1 MQHFIESLSTELN
14 VSHWQISN
22 TIELL
27 DSDAT
32 IPFIA
37 RYRKEKT
44 GALTDEQII
53 EIDKKYK
60 QHKSLVSRKESIL
73 NSMRES
79 GQLTSALEEAIQQ
92 SESLTLLED
101 IYLPYKPKRQ
111 TRGVKAISKGLE
123 PLARMIMSENV
134 SDVESAAQRFVNDK
148 TEVFSTDEAISGA
161 RDIIAEWVSEKDWV
175 RQNIRRIFEQE
186 AILISKVVASKAAE
200 DDKYQSWH
208 DWQELAI
215 KTPSHRALAMFRGEN
230 EGFLKLKL
238 IPDKQKVIQY
248 LDSKLVKGHAG
259 ASKQKSMAIA
269 DAVGRL
275 LYPLLENELRNTIK
289 QNADETAIRVFSTN
303 LKQLLLMPPLG
314 QKNVLAIDPGFRT
327 GCKVVC
333 LDKNG
338 NLVHN
343 ATIYPHAPQ
352 HDTAMAVKKIK
363 SLVSAYDIEAIA
375 IGNGTAGRETAQLIE
390 HIRFDKDIVAVSVSE
405 NGASVYS
412 ASALAREEFGQ
423 YDVTVRGA
431 VSIGRRLIDP
441 LAEFVKIDPKA
452 LGVGQYQHDVDQKL
466 LKESLTSTVELCVN
480 QVGVELNT
488 ASKELLTY
496 VSGLG
501 PKLAAQIIEYRNQ
514 KGDFDNRESLKKVPG
529 LGPKAFQQ
537 AAGFLRIKEGT
548 NLLDTSAVHPENYAF
563 VNKLSSDLSIS
574 IKELVGNWKIL
585 RSLQPES
592 LVTEETGLFT
602 VKDILAELE
611 KPGRDP
617 RGEIQPFSFDPN
629 VKHISSLKE
638 GMVVPGIVTNIT
650 AFGAFVDIGLH
661 ESALLHK
668 SEMAPE
674 FVKNPSDYVVLNQQL
689 MVKIKEVDV
698 EKKRIALSLLN
709 IS

>member
-1 MQHFIESLSTELN
+1 MSFLIKSLSSELN
-14 VSHWQISN
+14 VESWQISN

-27 DSDAT
+27 ESGAT

-53 EIDKKYK
+53 EIDKKNTA
-60 QHKSLVSRKESIL
+60 HKNLVARKESIL
-73 NSMRES
+73 HSMRES
-79 GQLTSALEEAIQQ
+79 NQLTSALEEAIQQ
-92 SESLTLLED
+92 ASTLNILED

-134 SDVESAAQRFVNDK
+134 SEVEVAAQRFVNSK
-148 TEVFSTDEAISGA
+148 NEVFSTEEAISGA

-175 RQNIRRIFEQE
+175 RQNIRRTFEQE
-186 AILISKVVASKAAE
+186 AILTSKVVAAKAAE

-215 KTPSHRALAMFRGEN
+215 KTPSHRALAMFRGEK
-230 EGFLKLKL
+230 EGFLKLKVV
-238 IPDKQKVIQY
+238 PDKQKVIEW
-248 LDSKLVKGHAG
+248 LDSKLVKGQSE
-259 ASKQKSMAIA
+259 ASRQKSLAIS
-269 DAVGRL
+269 DSVGRL
-275 LYPLLENELRNTIK
+275 IFPSMENELRALIR
-289 QNADETAIRVFSTN
+289 QNADETAVKVFSAN

-327 GCKVVC
+327 GCKLVC

-343 ATIYPHAPQ
+343 STIYPHAPQ
-352 HDTAMAVKKIK
+352 NEKAMAIKKIK

-390 HIRFDKDIVAVSVSE
+390 HIRFDQDIVALMVSE

-441 LAEFVKIDPKA
+441 LAELVKIDPKA

-466 LKESLTSTVELCVN
+466 LKDNLTSTVELCVN

-501 PKLAAQIIEYRNQ
+501 SKLAAQIIEYRNQ
-514 KGDFDNRESLKKVPG
+514 HGDFAHREALKKVPG

-537 AAGFLRIKEGT
+537 AAGFLRIKNGDQI
-548 NLLDTSAVHPENYAF
+548 LDSSAVHPENYGF
-563 VNKLSSDLSIS
+563 VNHLSKQLKLPLP
-574 IKELVGNWKIL
+574 ELVGNKKVL
-585 RSLQPES
+585 RSLVTES

-602 VKDILAELE
+602 VKDILSELE

-617 RGEIQPFSFDPN
+617 RGEIVPFSFDPN
-629 VKHISSLKE
+629 VKHISHLKV
-638 GMVVPGIVTNIT
+638 GMVLPGIVTNIT

-674 FVKNPSDYVVLNQQL
+674 FVKNPSDHVVLNQQL
-689 MVKIKEVDV
+689 MVRVKEVDV
-698 EKKRIALSLLN
+698 EKKRISLSLLN
-709 IS
+709 I

>member
-14 VSHWQISN
+14 VSHWQINN

-79 GQLTSALEEAIQQ
+79 GQLTPALEEAIQQ

-186 AILISKVVASKAAE
+186 AILTSKVVASKAAE

-238 IPDKQKVIQY
+238 IPDKQKVIHY
-248 LDSKLVKGHAG
+248 LDSKLVKGG
-259 ASKQKSMAIA
+259 GEASKQKSMAIA

-275 LYPLLENELRNTIK
+275 LFPSLENELRATIK

-375 IGNGTAGRETAQLIE
+375 IGNGTGGRETAQLIE

-563 VNKLSSDLSIS
+563 VNTLSSDLSIS

-629 VKHISSLKE
+629 VKHISSLRE

-668 SEMAPE
+668 SEMASE
-674 FVKNPSDYVVLNQQL
+674 FVKNPSDYVALNQQL
-689 MVKIKEVDV
+689 MVRIKEVDV

>member
-14 VSHWQISN
+14 VSHWQINN

-79 GQLTSALEEAIQQ
+79 GQLTPALEEAIQQ

-186 AILISKVVASKAAE
+186 AILTSKVVASKAAE

-238 IPDKQKVIQY
+238 IPDKQKVIHY
-248 LDSKLVKGHAG
+248 LDSKLVKGG
-259 ASKQKSMAIA
+259 GEASKQKSMAIA

-275 LYPLLENELRNTIK
+275 LFPSLENELRATIK

-563 VNKLSSDLSIS
+563 VNTLSSDLSIS

-629 VKHISSLKE
+629 VKHISSLRE

-668 SEMAPE
+668 SEMASE
-674 FVKNPSDYVVLNQQL
+674 FVKNPSDYVALNQQL
-689 MVKIKEVDV
+689 MVRIKEVDV

>member
-275 LYPLLENELRNTIK
+275 LYPSLENELRNTIK

-514 KGDFDNRESLKKVPG
+514 KGDFDNRESLKKV
-529 LGPKAFQQ
+529 L
-537 AAGFLRIKEGT
+537 
-548 NLLDTSAVHPENYAF
+548 
-563 VNKLSSDLSIS
+563 
-574 IKELVGNWKIL
+574 
-585 RSLQPES
+585 
-592 LVTEETGLFT
+592 
-602 VKDILAELE
+602 
-611 KPGRDP
+611 
-617 RGEIQPFSFDPN
+617 
-629 VKHISSLKE
+629 
-638 GMVVPGIVTNIT
+638 
-650 AFGAFVDIGLH
+650 
-661 ESALLHK
+661 
-668 SEMAPE
+668 
-674 FVKNPSDYVVLNQQL
+674 
-689 MVKIKEVDV
+689 
-698 EKKRIALSLLN
+698 
-709 IS
+709 

>member
-14 VSHWQISN
+14 VSHWQINN

-79 GQLTSALEEAIQQ
+79 GQLTPELEEAIQQ

-186 AILISKVVASKAAE
+186 AILTSKVVASKAAE

-238 IPDKQKVIQY
+238 IPDKQKVIHY
-248 LDSKLVKGHAG
+248 LDSKLVKGG
-259 ASKQKSMAIA
+259 GEASKQKSMAIA

-275 LYPLLENELRNTIK
+275 LFPSLENELRALIK

-563 VNKLSSDLSIS
+563 VNTLSSDLKIS

-629 VKHISSLKE
+629 VKHISSLRE

-668 SEMAPE
+668 SEMASE
-674 FVKNPSDYVVLNQQL
+674 FVKNPSDYVALNQQL
-689 MVKIKEVDV
+689 MVRIKEVDV

>member
-1 MQHFIESLSTELN
+1 
-14 VSHWQISN
+14 
-22 TIELL
+22 
-27 DSDAT
+27 
-32 IPFIA
+32 
-37 RYRKEKT
+37 
-44 GALTDEQII
+44 
-53 EIDKKYK
+53 
-60 QHKSLVSRKESIL
+60 
-73 NSMRES
+73 
-79 GQLTSALEEAIQQ
+79 
-92 SESLTLLED
+92 
-101 IYLPYKPKRQ
+101 
-111 TRGVKAISKGLE
+111 
-123 PLARMIMSENV
+123 
-134 SDVESAAQRFVNDK
+134 
-148 TEVFSTDEAISGA
+148 A

-186 AILISKVVASKAAE
+186 AILTSKVVASKAAD

-238 IPDKQKVIQY
+238 IPDKQKVIHY
-248 LDSKLVKGHAG
+248 LDSKLVKGG
-259 ASKQKSMAIA
+259 GEASKQKSMAIA

-275 LYPLLENELRNTIK
+275 LFPSLENELRALIK

-488 ASKELLTY
+488 ASKQLLTY

-629 VKHISSLKE
+629 VKHISSLRE

-668 SEMAPE
+668 SEMASE
-674 FVKNPSDYVVLNQQL
+674 FVKNPSDYVALNQQL
-689 MVKIKEVDV
+689 MVRIKEVDV

-709 IS
+709 IL

>member
-60 QHKSLVSRKESIL
+60 QHKSMVSRKESIL

-248 LDSKLVKGHAG
+248 LDSKLVKGHAE
-259 ASKQKSMAIA
+259 ASKQK
-269 DAVGRL
+269 
-275 LYPLLENELRNTIK
+275 
-289 QNADETAIRVFSTN
+289 
-303 LKQLLLMPPLG
+303 
-314 QKNVLAIDPGFRT
+314 
-327 GCKVVC
+327 
-333 LDKNG
+333 
-338 NLVHN
+338 
-343 ATIYPHAPQ
+343 
-352 HDTAMAVKKIK
+352 
-363 SLVSAYDIEAIA
+363 
-375 IGNGTAGRETAQLIE
+375 
-390 HIRFDKDIVAVSVSE
+390 
-405 NGASVYS
+405 
-412 ASALAREEFGQ
+412 
-423 YDVTVRGA
+423 
-431 VSIGRRLIDP
+431 
-441 LAEFVKIDPKA
+441 
-452 LGVGQYQHDVDQKL
+452 
-466 LKESLTSTVELCVN
+466 
-480 QVGVELNT
+480 
-488 ASKELLTY
+488 
-496 VSGLG
+496 
-501 PKLAAQIIEYRNQ
+501 
-514 KGDFDNRESLKKVPG
+514 
-529 LGPKAFQQ
+529 
-537 AAGFLRIKEGT
+537 
-548 NLLDTSAVHPENYAF
+548 
-563 VNKLSSDLSIS
+563 
-574 IKELVGNWKIL
+574 
-585 RSLQPES
+585 
-592 LVTEETGLFT
+592 
-602 VKDILAELE
+602 
-611 KPGRDP
+611 
-617 RGEIQPFSFDPN
+617 
-629 VKHISSLKE
+629 
-638 GMVVPGIVTNIT
+638 
-650 AFGAFVDIGLH
+650 
-661 ESALLHK
+661 
-668 SEMAPE
+668 
-674 FVKNPSDYVVLNQQL
+674 
-689 MVKIKEVDV
+689 
-698 EKKRIALSLLN
+698 
-709 IS
+709 